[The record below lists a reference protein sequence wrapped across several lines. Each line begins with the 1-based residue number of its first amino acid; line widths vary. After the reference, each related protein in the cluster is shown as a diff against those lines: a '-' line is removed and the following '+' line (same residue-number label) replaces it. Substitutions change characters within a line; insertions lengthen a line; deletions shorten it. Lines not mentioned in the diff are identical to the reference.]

1 MTAETPSDK
10 PDPAELARQ
19 FLDLWQ
25 RQVSLLAGEG
35 GLADAFAL
43 MVDLMAGR
51 HEGGDSTDARGPAPA
66 AAAPGD
72 GGLDRDQLARRLAAC
87 EARIDRL
94 ERQLAQARRDARATT
109 RRRRS

>member
-1 MTAETPSDK
+1 MTAEAPSDRD
-10 PDPAELARQ
+10 DPQELARQ

-25 RQVSLLAGEG
+25 RQVSLMAGEG

-51 HEGGDSTDARGPAPA
+51 HADRSDTNGAAAA
-66 AAAPGD
+66 AAAPGER
-72 GGLDRDQLARRLAAC
+72 GGDRGELLRRLAAC

-94 ERQLAQARRDARATT
+94 ERQLARRGAKPVGKA
-109 RRRRS
+109 RRRRT